1 MFGVRGGGL
10 YGCRCSGFLRSVVCD
25 SGLLVRV
32 ESADEKK
39 REKKKT
45 ALVNKKEKK
54 KGNNT
59 KDRQT

>member
-1 MFGVRGGGL
+1 
-10 YGCRCSGFLRSVVCD
+10 VVCD

-32 ESADEKK
+32 ESGDEKK

-54 KGNNT
+54 KKGTTQKTDRHET
-59 KDRQT
+59 KDKVIRYKVFAWL